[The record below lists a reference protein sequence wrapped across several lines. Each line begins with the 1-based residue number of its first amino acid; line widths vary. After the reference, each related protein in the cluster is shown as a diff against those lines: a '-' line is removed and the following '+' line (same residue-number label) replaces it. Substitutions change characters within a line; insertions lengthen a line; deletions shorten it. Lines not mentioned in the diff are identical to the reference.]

1 MEINVKREPST
12 DKATI
17 GELSINGV
25 HECYTLED
33 VVREVEGEPVE
44 KWKIKGKTAI
54 PRGRYEV
61 LMTYSPKFG
70 RVMPQI
76 TGVPG
81 FDGIRI
87 HPGNTDADTE
97 GCLLVG
103 TSRGEDAIYNSR
115 LAFVALDTKLAAFIA
130 KGEQVF
136 ITIS

>member
-1 MEINVKREPST
+1 MELKVERKWPGK
-12 DKATI
+12 KATI
-17 GELSINGV
+17 GELSMNGV

-44 KWKIKGKTAI
+44 SWKVPGQTAI

-70 RVMPQI
+70 RVMPQVMD
-76 TGVPG
+76 VPG
-81 FDGIRI
+81 FTGIRI

-103 TSRGEDAIYNSR
+103 TSIGADAIYNSR
-115 LAFVALDTKLAAFIA
+115 LAFVALDTKIAAFIA

-136 ITIS
+136 ITIG